1 MIYYQNFATK
11 VLLQT
16 HRSAYSELWSC
27 SNPSKALGSQNQS
40 GNPIQSDTVTIP
52 TKSVLKS
59 TVGSRDVQGLQ
70 QRDQYRHIKPN
81 LTLEQLH

>member
-1 MIYYQNFATK
+1 MMYYQNFATK

-16 HRSAYSELWSC
+16 QKSAYPELWSC
-27 SNPSKALGSQNQS
+27 SNPSEALGSQNQS
-40 GNPIQSDTVTIP
+40 GDPLQSDTVTIP
-52 TKSVLKS
+52 AKSVLKS

-70 QRDQYRHIKPN
+70 QQDQYRHIKPN